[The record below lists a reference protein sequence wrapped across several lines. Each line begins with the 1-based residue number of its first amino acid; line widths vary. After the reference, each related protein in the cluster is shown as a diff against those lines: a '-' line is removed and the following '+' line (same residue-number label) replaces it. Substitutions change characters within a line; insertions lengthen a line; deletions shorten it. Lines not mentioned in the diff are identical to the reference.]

1 MDFFKFLQVTEAA
14 AIASAKWIGKM
25 DKNAADGA
33 AVDAMRTKFEFLDI
47 QGVVVIGEGELDEA
61 PMLYIEEKLGTGRG
75 NKCDIAVDPLE
86 GTELVAKGK
95 PNAISVMAVGDC
107 GTLMRAPDCYM
118 DKIVVGPK
126 ARSALVSLFKTPTQN
141 LKAIASTMKKPIQ
154 DLTVCVLDRP
164 RHTDLI
170 KEITQLG
177 AKISLISDG
186 DVLAAIGVCMGKY
199 DVLMGIGGAP
209 EGVISAA
216 AVRSLGGK
224 ILGRLVLDTPELK
237 ERATKMH
244 KRDDIEYDTEDMADG
259 GDIAFI
265 ATGVTDSF
273 LLNGITYNEVNSI
286 VEVHSVI
293 LTPRQKRF
301 IKTTKTAYG

>member
-1 MDFFKFLQVTEAA
+1 MDFFKFLRVTEAA

-33 AVDAMRTKFEFLDI
+33 AVDAMRAEFDFMDI
-47 QGVVVIGEGELDEA
+47 QGTVAIGEGELDEA
-61 PMLYIEEKLGTGRG
+61 PMLYIGEKLGTGRG
-75 NKCDIAVDPLE
+75 DKCDIAVDPLE

-95 PNAISVMAVGDC
+95 PNAISVMAVGDWGC
-107 GTLMRAPDCYM
+107 LMRAPDCYM
-118 DKIVVGPK
+118 DKIVVNPK
-126 ARSALVSLFKTPTQN
+126 ARSALISLFKTPTQN
-141 LKAIASTMKKPIQ
+141 LKEIANVMKKPIE

-170 KEITQLG
+170 KEITQVG

-209 EGVISAA
+209 EGVVSAA
-216 AVRSLGGK
+216 AIKSLGGR

-237 ERATKMH
+237 ERAAKMH
-244 KRDDIEYDTEDMADG
+244 KSDEAEYDTADMAHG
-259 GDIAFI
+259 EDIAFI

-273 LLNGITYNEVNSI
+273 LLNGVTHN
-286 VEVHSVI
+286 EVHSII
-293 LTPRQKRF
+293 LTPKERRF
-301 IKTTKTAYG
+301 IKTTYG